1 MFRTLTLAAVSLS
14 LSALAC
20 AGPTV
25 EKDGMLRDANGRT
38 LYVFAKDE
46 VGKSNCNDGCSAKW
60 PAFAAKAEAQAS
72 GDLTLV
78 VRNDGTKQWALK
90 GKPLYFFAGDAK
102 AGDAN
107 GNGMGGVWSV
117 LRSGATVSQAPTS
130 TY

>member
-14 LSALAC
+14 LSTLAS
-20 AGPTV
+20 AGPTL
-25 EKDGMLRDANGRT
+25 EKDGMLRDASGRT

-46 VGKSNCNDGCSAKW
+46 IGKSNCNDGCIAKW
-60 PAFAAKAEAQAS
+60 PAFAAKAEAQAN

-78 VRNDGTKQWALK
+78 VRNDGTRQWALK

-107 GNGMGGVWSV
+107 GDGMGGVWSV
-117 LRSGATVSQAPTS
+117 LRSGATISQATPS